1 VAPVQAVKSY
11 PVQLSGR
18 GDLLQ
23 QFSG

>member
-23 QFSG
+23 QFFG